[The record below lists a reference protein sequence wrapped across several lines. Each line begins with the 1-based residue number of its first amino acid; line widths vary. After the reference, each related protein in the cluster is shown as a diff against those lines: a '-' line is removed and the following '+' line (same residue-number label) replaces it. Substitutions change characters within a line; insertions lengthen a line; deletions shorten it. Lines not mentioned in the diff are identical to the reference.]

1 MTAAV
6 YVTSH
11 DTFGSNLNTMWALMG
26 EVVLPEPE
34 IFLLTSRSGFFLN
47 NTLVITLTAVAKTTG
62 SGVEYPMGISVC
74 V

>member
-1 MTAAV
+1 
-6 YVTSH
+6 
-11 DTFGSNLNTMWALMG
+11 MWALMG

-62 SGVEYPMGISVC
+62 SGVEYPMEISVC